1 MRNRPGISLFE
12 AVFALAILG
21 VTAIGALAAVG
32 AEMRTAERARRMLEV
47 EALSNERLV
56 FLYLLTDRDLLNLP
70 DSVAAGQF
78 EPPFDDYTWMTTS
91 TPNDAYPGLYDVKV
105 TVTWPEGSQQRASFT
120 ASAAQYRRPIVAT
133 RNR

>member
-32 AEMRTAERARRMLEV
+32 AEMRTAERARRVIEV

-78 EPPFDDYTWMTTS
+78 EPPFDDYKWTTTS
-91 TPNDAYPGLYDVKV
+91 TPNDAYAGLYDIKV
-105 TVTWPEGSQQRASFT
+105 TVTWPEGSQRASFT
-120 ASAAQYRRPIVAT
+120 ASAAQYRRPIVT
-133 RNR
+133 QRNR

>member
-1 MRNRPGISLFE
+1 MRSRRGISLFE

-32 AEMRTAERARRMLEV
+32 AEMRTAQRARRVIEV

-78 EPPFDDYTWMTTS
+78 EPPFDHYKWTTTS
-91 TPNDAYPGLYDVKV
+91 TPNDTYPGLYDVKV
-105 TVTWPEGSQQRASFT
+105 TIAWSDGPQPASFT
-120 ASAAQYRRPIVAT
+120 ASAAQYRRPVVA
-133 RNR
+133 RRSR